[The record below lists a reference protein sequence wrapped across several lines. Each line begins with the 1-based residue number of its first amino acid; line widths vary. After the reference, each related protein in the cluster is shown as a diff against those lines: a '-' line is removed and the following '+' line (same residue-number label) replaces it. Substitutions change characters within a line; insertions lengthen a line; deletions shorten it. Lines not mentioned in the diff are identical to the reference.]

1 MATKLKL
8 KDTEYYKDHHHD
20 KCYNYTKESED
31 HHDKGYSWVILSC
44 VFVIAFFHLGIIKA
58 FGVFVPVLVEQLD
71 LNMWA
76 IGFCVSVGIAANSLL
91 GM

>member
-1 MATKLKL
+1 M
-8 KDTEYYKDHHHD
+8 KDTEDREDYRDICYKD
-20 KCYNYTKESED
+20 TAESEG
-31 HHDKGYSWVILSC
+31 HRDKGYSWVILSC
-44 VFVIAFFHLGIIKA
+44 VFVIAFFHLGIIKV

-91 GM
+91 GR